1 MHFLGCVCQ
10 IFINGRPLK
19 YLSVVFIY
27 RIYLLTES
35 IFMCL
40 DILLLD
46 ALSIFF
52 PGSVFLSDNI
62 PLPATSI
69 HSTSVQGTFPC
80 TLIVSISLIITVYP
94 LHLTLAIYLKH
105 LPYLSTPSLY
115 LGTGICLFD
124 MTLSFSLSH
133 TQHQG
138 PIVDFG
144 PQLLLPFI
152 CRVVLYKSLINLF
165 VFLERWMWD
174 VNFRKV
180 QVP

>member
-10 IFINGRPLK
+10 IFIDGRLLK

-27 RIYLLTES
+27 SIYLLTGS

-46 ALSIFF
+46 ASSIFF

-69 HSTSVQGTFPC
+69 HSTSVQGISPC

-94 LHLTLAIYLKH
+94 LHLTLVIYLQH
-105 LPYLSTPSLY
+105 LLYLCTPSLY

-124 MTLSFSLSH
+124 VTLSLSLSH
-133 TQHQG
+133 PQHQG
-138 PIVDFG
+138 LIVDFG
-144 PQLLLPFI
+144 PQLSLPFFY
-152 CRVVLYKSLINLF
+152 RVVFYKSLINLF
-165 VFLERWMWD
+165 VLLGRWM
-174 VNFRKV
+174 
-180 QVP
+180 